1 MNNFLTQF
9 ASSEA
14 VAEKTDLFSS
24 IGVDWEL
31 LILQTIAF
39 LVLLWFLKKFVYP
52 PLVAMLDKREAQ
64 IEEST
69 RAAVEASKRAAE
81 SQEKVDKLLA
91 QARSEAREIV
101 ATAKSEA
108 GAMLTDAEAKSKQQA
123 ENIVAQAQD
132 SIAKE
137 VLAAKKALHNETI
150 ELVAQ
155 ATEKVVG
162 KTVNANVDNS
172 VIKAALGDA

>member
-69 RAAVEASKRAAE
+69 RAAVEASKRASE

-108 GAMLTDAEAKSKQQA
+108 GAMLSDAEAKSKQQA

>member
-1 MNNFLTQF
+1 MNNLLTQF
-9 ASSEA
+9 ASSEVA
-14 VAEKTDLFSS
+14 VEKADMFSS
-24 IGVDWEL
+24 IGIDWKL
-31 LILQTIAF
+31 LVLQTIAF

-91 QARSEAREIV
+91 EARSEAREIV

-162 KTVNANVDNS
+162 KTVNAEVDHS

>member
-31 LILQTIAF
+31 VILQTIAF

-69 RAAVEASKRAAE
+69 RAAVEASKRASE

>member
-24 IGVDWEL
+24 IGVDWKL

-69 RAAVEASKRAAE
+69 RAAVEASKRASE

-108 GAMLTDAEAKSKQQA
+108 GAVLSDAEAKSKQQA

>member
-9 ASSEA
+9 ASSDA

-24 IGVDWEL
+24 IGVDWKL

-69 RAAVEASKRAAE
+69 RAAVEASKRASE

-108 GAMLTDAEAKSKQQA
+108 GAMLSDAEAKSKQQA

>member
-1 MNNFLTQF
+1 MNDLLTQF

-14 VAEKTDLFSS
+14 TAEKSDLFMS
-24 IGVDWEL
+24 IGIDWKL
-31 LILQTIAF
+31 LLLQTIAF

-91 QARSEAREIV
+91 EARSEAREIV

-162 KTVNANVDNS
+162 KTVDAKVDNS

>member
-1 MNNFLTQF
+1 M
-9 ASSEA
+9 A
-14 VAEKTDLFSS
+14 VEKADMFSS
-24 IGVDWEL
+24 IGIDWKL
-31 LILQTIAF
+31 LVLQTIAF

-69 RAAVEASKRAAE
+69 RAAVEASKRATE

>member
-69 RAAVEASKRAAE
+69 RAAVEASKRASE

>member
-1 MNNFLTQF
+1 V
-9 ASSEA
+9 A
-14 VAEKTDLFSS
+14 VEKADMFSS
-24 IGVDWEL
+24 IGIDWKL
-31 LILQTIAF
+31 LVLQTIAF

-69 RAAVEASKRAAE
+69 RAAVEASKRATE

>member
-1 MNNFLTQF
+1 MNDLLTQF
-9 ASSEA
+9 ASSE
-14 VAEKTDLFSS
+14 VVVEKADMFSS
-24 IGVDWEL
+24 IGIDWKL
-31 LILQTIAF
+31 LALQTIAF

-81 SQEKVDKLLA
+81 SQEKVDKLLS
-91 QARSEAREIV
+91 QARTEAREIV

-108 GAMLTDAEAKSKQQA
+108 GAMLTDAETKSKQQT
-123 ENIVAQAQD
+123 ENMVAQAQD

-155 ATEKVVG
+155 ATAKVVG
-162 KTVNANVDNS
+162 KTVDAKVDNS

>member
-1 MNNFLTQF
+1 MNNLLTQF

-69 RAAVEASKRAAE
+69 RAAVEASKRASE

>member
-1 MNNFLTQF
+1 MNDLLTQF
-9 ASSEA
+9 ASSEVA
-14 VAEKTDLFSS
+14 VEKADMFSS
-24 IGVDWEL
+24 IGIDWKL
-31 LILQTIAF
+31 LVLQTIAF

-91 QARSEAREIV
+91 EARSEAREIV

-162 KTVNANVDNS
+162 KTVDAKVDNS

>member
-69 RAAVEASKRAAE
+69 RAAVEASKRASE

-162 KTVNANVDNS
+162 KTVDAKVDNS

>member
-69 RAAVEASKRAAE
+69 RAAVEASKRASE

-162 KTVNANVDNS
+162 KTVNAKVDNS

>member
-24 IGVDWEL
+24 IGVDWKL

-69 RAAVEASKRAAE
+69 RAAVEASKRASE
-81 SQEKVDKLLA
+81 SHEKVDKLLA

-108 GAMLTDAEAKSKQQA
+108 GAMLSDAEAKSKQQA

>member
-1 MNNFLTQF
+1 MNDILIQF

-14 VAEKTDLFSS
+14 AAEKADLFSS
-24 IGVDWEL
+24 IGIEWEL

-52 PLVAMLDKREAQ
+52 PLVAMLDKRQEQ

-81 SQEKVDKLLA
+81 SQAKVDKLLA
-91 QARSEAREIV
+91 QARTEARDIV

-108 GAMLTDAEAKSKQQA
+108 GAMLADSEAKSKQQA

-137 VLAAKKALHNETI
+137 VIAAKKALHNETI
-150 ELVAQ
+150 ELVAL
-155 ATEKVVG
+155 ATAKVVG
-162 KTVNANVDNS
+162 KTVDAKVDS
-172 VIKAALGDA
+172 GVIQAALGDV

>member
-1 MNNFLTQF
+1 MNNLLTQF
-9 ASSEA
+9 ASSEVA
-14 VAEKTDLFSS
+14 VEKADMFSS
-24 IGVDWEL
+24 IGIKWEL

-91 QARSEAREIV
+91 EARSEAREIV

-108 GAMLTDAEAKSKQQA
+108 GAMLTDAEAKGKQQA

-162 KTVNANVDNS
+162 KTVDAKVDNS

>member
-14 VAEKTDLFSS
+14 AAEKTDLFSS

-69 RAAVEASKRAAE
+69 RAAVEASKRASE

-108 GAMLTDAEAKSKQQA
+108 GAMLSDTEAKSKQQA

>member
-1 MNNFLTQF
+1 MNDLLTQF

-14 VAEKTDLFSS
+14 AAEKSDLFMS
-24 IGVDWEL
+24 IGIDWKL
-31 LILQTIAF
+31 LLLQTIAF
-39 LVLLWFLKKFVYP
+39 LLLLWFLKKFVYP
-52 PLVAMLDKREAQ
+52 PLVAMLDKRQEQ

-69 RAAVEASKRAAE
+69 RAAVEASKRASE
-81 SQEKVDKLLA
+81 SQAKVDKLLA
-91 QARSEAREIV
+91 QARTEAREIV

-108 GAMLTDAEAKSKQQA
+108 GAMLTDAEVKSKQQT
-123 ENIVAQAQD
+123 EHLVAMAHD

-162 KTVNANVDNS
+162 KTVDAKVDSS

>member
-24 IGVDWEL
+24 IGVDWKL

-69 RAAVEASKRAAE
+69 RAAVEASKRASE

-108 GAMLTDAEAKSKQQA
+108 GAMLSDAEAKSKQQA